1 MVERRARIDFNRCK
15 NDNWGDHPHF
25 FIFLWI
31 ETKDARF
38 VWIVVAAPRDK
49 SESTLPFQ
57 GRWPSCWLFEWVEW
71 TEFPYVDV
79 DWLESEEAKSNG
91 IDEEKRI
98 ILIILNSLLGF

>member
-1 MVERRARIDFNRCK
+1 MVERRARIVLIGGK

-79 DWLESEEAKSNG
+79 DWLGWKVRKQN
-91 IDEEKRI
+91 
-98 ILIILNSLLGF
+98 LIWDR

>member
-1 MVERRARIDFNRCK
+1 MVERRARIVLIGGK

-79 DWLESEEAKSNG
+79 DWRMESEEAKTVLKMRTSNTAPSF
-91 IDEEKRI
+91 I
-98 ILIILNSLLGF
+98 

>member
-1 MVERRARIDFNRCK
+1 MQREWGGCMWWKEEHALILIGGK

-79 DWLESEEAKSNG
+79 DWKVRKQS
-91 IDEEKRI
+91 
-98 ILIILNSLLGF
+98 